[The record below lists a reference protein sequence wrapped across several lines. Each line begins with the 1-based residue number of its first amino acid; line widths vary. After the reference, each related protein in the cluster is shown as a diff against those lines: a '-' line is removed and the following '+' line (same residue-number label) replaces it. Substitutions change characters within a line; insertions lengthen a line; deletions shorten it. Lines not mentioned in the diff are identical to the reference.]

1 MVQTIYV
8 KKDVPGKGI
17 GLVAIQ
23 DIPKGTR
30 IICEAATLTGPNNL
44 PVEELRRCLVEQF
57 HALSKHQQKEFLAL
71 SNIRQFKDASELY
84 CGIYCTN
91 ALPLNEIDSS
101 GGYLTQADRGG
112 IFLEACRI
120 NHACDENAA
129 ANWNEDTKCLTV
141 TASKD
146 ILKGEEIMIYYL
158 ARRNNYK
165 ARRACL
171 LQDFNFECSC
181 RLCSLPTKERKA
193 NDRQLDQ
200 TLLLIDFFHGRSGNN
215 KALHPLRELHELDQM
230 VCLYKEQGTGETVL
244 GNIFIQAAHIA
255 ITHSDLARGTIFAQ
269 RARSAWTTIFG
280 SDCMEIKRWG
290 YIAKEPSKYKYYGYG
305 KAWKTAVDE
314 VPSDLAGQAFED
326 WLWKRNKL
334 SRRGDIVDFRC
345 SAIFPTLF
353 GLPIPSNADYYDV
366 NNDGLFRPKL
376 HWCFLGE
383 ISDLARSG
391 DSSLAVRDIGGTAI
405 TVAFHT
411 EDGGKELL
419 PALVR
424 PGYTVAIIN
433 AKRYK
438 LPAEDNDGHGRL
450 GIHHDDELMLK
461 VSCRTSPIL

>member
-1 MVQTIYV
+1 MAQPIYA
-8 KKDVPGKGI
+8 KKIVPGKGI

-23 DIPKGTR
+23 DIPKSTR
-30 IICEAATLTGPNNL
+30 IICEAATLTGPNSL
-44 PVEELRRCLVEQF
+44 PVEELRSCLVEQF
-57 HALSKHQQKEFLAL
+57 HALSEHQQKEFLAL

-101 GGYLTQADRGG
+101 GGHLTQADRGG
-112 IFLEACRI
+112 VFLEACRI

-129 ANWNEDTKCLTV
+129 ANWNEDTEHLTV

-146 ILKGEEIMIYYL
+146 ILKDEEITIYYL

-171 LQDFNFECSC
+171 LQDFDFEY
-181 RLCSLPTKERKA
+181 
-193 NDRQLDQ
+193 
-200 TLLLIDFFHGRSGNN
+200 
-215 KALHPLRELHELDQM
+215 QM
-230 VCLYKEQGTGETVL
+230 VCLYKEQGTGEAVL

-255 ITHSDLARGTIFAQ
+255 ITHSDLARGIIFAQ

-280 SDCMEIKRWG
+280 SDCMEIKKWG
-290 YIAKEPSKYKYYGYG
+290 YIAEEPPKYRFYGYG
-305 KAWKTAVDE
+305 NAWKTAVDE
-314 VPSDLAGQAFED
+314 VPSDLAGQEFED
-326 WLWKRNKL
+326 WLWRRNKV

-345 SAIFPTLF
+345 SAIFPTIF
-353 GLPIPSNADYYDV
+353 GLPILSNAEYYDV
-366 NNDGLFRPKL
+366 NDDGLFRPKL

-391 DSSLAVRDIGGTAI
+391 DSSLAVKDIGGTVA

-424 PGYTVAIIN
+424 PG
-433 AKRYK
+433 
-438 LPAEDNDGHGRL
+438 
-450 GIHHDDELMLK
+450 
-461 VSCRTSPIL
+461 